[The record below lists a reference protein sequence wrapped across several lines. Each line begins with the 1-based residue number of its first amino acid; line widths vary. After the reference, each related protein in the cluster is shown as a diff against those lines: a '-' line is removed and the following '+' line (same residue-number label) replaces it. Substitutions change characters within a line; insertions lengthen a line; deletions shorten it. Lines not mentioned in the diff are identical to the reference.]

1 MHRSSP
7 HADEVSPSLA
17 EHGYVVVP
25 NALDLAHVDRLR
37 AAFEGAEQKDGTQ
50 HVPLFDDAL
59 AHHAA
64 VLEAGRIVFEGAAWR
79 VRDMHGRN
87 PLPGYGQQGLHADWK
102 PRAPGEPFMSMT
114 AIWMLDDFTIDNGA
128 TRIVP
133 GSHMITTPLAKSFAQ
148 PLAHHPRELVVTG
161 AAGSVLVFNGHL
173 WHSGRKNESR
183 GPRRCVQMVA
193 TLVSTA

>member
-17 EHGYVVVP
+17 ESGYVVV
-25 NALDLAHVDRLR
+25 NDALDAAHVDRLR

-50 HVPLFDDAL
+50 HVPLFDEAL
-59 AHHAA
+59 VTHPAII
-64 VLEAGRIVFEGAAWR
+64 EAGRIVFGDAEWR

-102 PRAPGEPFMSMT
+102 PRARGEPFLAMT
-114 AIWMLDDFTIDNGA
+114 AIWMLDDFTIENGA

-133 GSHMITTPLAKSFAQ
+133 GSHVITTPLAKALSQ
-148 PLAHHPRELVVTG
+148 PLAHHEREIVIIG
-161 AAGSVLVFNGHL
+161 RAGSVLIFNGHL

-183 GPRRCVQMVA
+183 GPRRCVQMVMQRGA
-193 TLVSTA
+193 